1 MLLKH
6 EGYVHTTSWP
16 HVVTLNVLNDP
27 ENHAP
32 SATEPQ
38 TLNFD
43 VSPGSEKNSPHGRP
57 G

>member
-27 ENHAP
+27 ENML
-32 SATEPQ
+32 Q
-38 TLNFD
+38 VQLNL
-43 VSPGSEKNSPHGRP
+43 KR
-57 G
+57 